1 MNDRQPQRKDQQTGT
16 GKLVAKLLLTVVGM
30 FGFGFA
36 LVPLYDVFCEITGL
50 NGKTGGRY
58 EYSAATAQ
66 INTERLV
73 TVQFA
78 ANNNSGMAWEFGP
91 MVTQVQVHPGELTE
105 IKYYARN
112 PTGAMVVGQAVPSV
126 VPFVAADYLRKT
138 ECFCFTQQVLE
149 AGEAIEMPVFFY
161 VDAAIPAN
169 VTKLTLT
176 YTLFDVTANF
186 AKAGTTLSAAS
197 VLGTALNLSP
207 DE

>member
-1 MNDRQPQRKDQQTGT
+1 MSDRQAQQDQSPTGT
-16 GKLVAKLLLTVVGM
+16 GKLVARLLLTVVGM

-36 LVPLYDVFCEITGL
+36 LVPMYDVFCEWTGL

-58 EYSAATAQ
+58 EYSTATAE
-66 INTERLV
+66 INKDRLV

-91 MVTQVQVHPGELTE
+91 MVNQVQVHPGELTE
-105 IKYYARN
+105 VKFYARN
-112 PTGAMVVGQAVPSV
+112 PAATRIVGQAVPSV

-169 VTKLTLT
+169 VSKLTLT

-186 AKAGTTLSAAS
+186 VEAGTTLSAK
-197 VLGTALNLSP
+197 
-207 DE
+207 